1 MYLNNTII
9 TSQDYIDADEK
20 EIDALDWAEGT
31 TDESRLACQT
41 KVCSAFDGQTIR
53 FIEMDWTEMKAFL
66 HTYILVQLPENNKI
80 NQKKF

>member
-41 KVCSAFDGQTIR
+41 KVCSGFDGQTIR
-53 FIEMDWTEMKAFL
+53 FIEMD
-66 HTYILVQLPENNKI
+66 
-80 NQKKF
+80 

>member
-1 MYLNNTII
+1 VYLNNTII

-41 KVCSAFDGQTIR
+41 KVCSGFDGQTIR
-53 FIEMDWTEMKAFL
+53 FIEMD
-66 HTYILVQLPENNKI
+66 
-80 NQKKF
+80 

>member
-53 FIEMDWTEMKAFL
+53 FIEMD
-66 HTYILVQLPENNKI
+66 
-80 NQKKF
+80 